1 MKNYRLDA
9 YLHDKGYVTSRE
21 RSKQLILGKFVYVDD
36 KLITKPSY
44 PCLLYTSKGVSTART
59 GVAEGIT
66 NLFSK
71 NNYAKGIKVEINEDT
86 VVLDIFINV
95 EYGYRINQVAKEV
108 QLAIKKEIETMTDL
122 QVAAVNVHVLNIV
135 QDKEKDKDKD
145 KEKEPVDI
153 ALE

>member
-1 MKNYRLDA
+1 MDN
-9 YLHDKGYVTSRE
+9 DKFEFGQVKIS
-21 RSKQLILGKFVYVDD
+21 DD
-36 KLITKPSY
+36 VVIIIAGIAASQV
-44 PCLLYTSKGVSTART
+44 KGVNTTRT
-59 GVAEGIT
+59 GVADGIT

-122 QVAAVNVHVLNIV
+122 QVAAINVHVLNIV
-135 QDKEKDKDKD
+135 QEKDKEKDKDKD
-145 KEKEPVDI
+145 KEPADI
-153 ALE
+153 AIE